1 VSMNHPRRI
10 GQLIRSVVPL
20 TDHDIEEILQE
31 QTLSHRPFGQIAV
44 AWGLCSPGQVWQA
57 WARQP
62 DHTIP
67 HINLEKVGVDAQA
80 VHLLSN
86 EQARQ
91 LHAIPI
97 RHFDSLVVVAVS
109 ELSTGEA
116 LQALFQNGNL
126 QFAMVLADAAQ
137 IDSAVNQY
145 FRN

>member
-1 VSMNHPRRI
+1 MNHRRI

-44 AWGLCSPGQVWQA
+44 AWGLCSPAQVWQA

-62 DHTIP
+62 DHPIP
-67 HINLEKVGVDAQA
+67 HLNLEKVGVDAQA
-80 VHLLSN
+80 VHYLPNNL
-86 EQARQ
+86 ARQ

-97 RHFDSLVVVAVS
+97 RHFDNLVIVAVS
-109 ELSTGEA
+109 ELSAAEA
-116 LQALFQNGNL
+116 LKPHFQGANL
-126 QFAMVLADAAQ
+126 QFAVVLADASQ
-137 IDSAVNQY
+137 VDSAVSQY